1 MIMMMIPITRVN
13 STIYQ
18 SKLKIIVTIFL
29 LFFVFVDFDT
39 SAAESSDWYLIS
51 RHGQCTE
58 IKVLERKVTDL
69 GDVTS
74 PDRFVNLMNSR
85 GYTVVATE
93 IPELKGDA
101 VRVNVPAKG
110 LSVIFVRKLLCKGF
124 VGE

>member
-1 MIMMMIPITRVN
+1 M
-13 STIYQ
+13 
-18 SKLKIIVTIFL
+18 KIIVTIFL

-69 GDVTS
+69 DDVTN
-74 PDRFVNLMNSR
+74 PDKFVNLMKSR

-93 IPELKGDA
+93 IPELKGNA
-101 VRVNVPAKG
+101 VRVSVPDKG
-110 LSVIFVRKLLCKGF
+110 LSVIFVKKMLCKGF
-124 VGE
+124 VEK